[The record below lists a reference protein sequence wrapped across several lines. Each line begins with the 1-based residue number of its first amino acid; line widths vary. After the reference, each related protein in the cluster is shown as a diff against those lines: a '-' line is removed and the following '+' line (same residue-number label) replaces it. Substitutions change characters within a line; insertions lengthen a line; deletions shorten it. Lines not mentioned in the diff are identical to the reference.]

1 MIVDNAQGHITTR
14 NVRLHDLRHTYAS
27 IALQDKVSLL
37 SEPIRYAAAIQSAF
51 MQRLQ
56 ADEGYAGLITKNPL
70 HPHWQTECWTKDGYS
85 LDYLVDFVDIRNHPK
100 TGRERADWVATATL
114 LIMSVIGHIRQL
126 ENIGDLTMAHHGN
139 MPY

>member
-1 MIVDNAQGHITTR
+1 MT
-14 NVRLHDLRHTYAS
+14 LHDLRHTYAS

-70 HPHWQTECWTKDGYS
+70 HPHWQTECWTEDGYS
-85 LDYLVDFVDIRNHPK
+85 LDYLTDFVDIRNHPK
-100 TGRERADWVATATL
+100 TGRGASGLGRNSDTFDNVRHWAYTA
-114 LIMSVIGHIRQL
+114 IREYWRSDDAAL
-126 ENIGDLTMAHHGN
+126 Y
-139 MPY
+139 PC